1 MTVFID
7 TSALLAVMDAD
18 DESHRRADGSWRKLL
33 ASDLS
38 LATTNYVLVET
49 FALAQIRLGLDAVRS
64 LRHDVIPVLRVI
76 WVDAELHEAGVTALL
91 TAGRRRLS
99 LVDCVSFEVMR
110 REGVRQALA
119 FDRHFTEQGFANYR

>member
-49 FALAQIRLGLDAVRS
+49 FALAQSRLGLDAARS
-64 LRHDVIPVLRVI
+64 LRHDVIPALRVI

-110 REGVRQALA
+110 REGIRQALA
-119 FDRHFTEQGFANYR
+119 FDRHFTEQGFATYR